1 MPGRRVHVGHELA
14 HGAGH
19 DVPRQVHRHQE
30 HDRLHV
36 HRIGQRAAHHLDE
49 GVALALS
56 RGLLFRP
63 VLRLLQLALQ
73 IPRDERHHEQDE
85 EQQTHGEQAVE
96 GPVGARRQKRAIR
109 PEGGEDEREQKRDEE
124 DDRRAA
130 GPGELAD
137 ADVGGAARGG
147 GHLGDVAPRRRYA
160 GAHGQAGNDD
170 AGAEHGQVH
179 RAHNEEDARGV
190 HEQVI
195 GVDELAPEAV
205 GQKAADERAHRR
217 AEGIRAHGAQDGHPH
232 VVEVESNRP
241 GRQRHTRGH
250 DAAGVEEVGE

>member
-109 PEGGEDEREQKRDEE
+109 PEGREDKREQQCDEE

>member
-1 MPGRRVHVGHELA
+1 MR
-14 HGAGH
+14 
-19 DVPRQVHRHQE
+19 
-30 HDRLHV
+30 
-36 HRIGQRAAHHLDE
+36 
-49 GVALALS
+49 
-56 RGLLFRP
+56 
-63 VLRLLQLALQ
+63 
-73 IPRDERHHEQDE
+73 
-85 EQQTHGEQAVE
+85 
-96 GPVGARRQKRAIR
+96 
-109 PEGGEDEREQKRDEE
+109 E

-217 AEGIRAHGAQDGHPH
+217 APKAFAPTAPKMDTHTLSKLKAIAQAA
-232 VVEVESNRP
+232 SA
-241 GRQRHTRGH
+241 TRGH